1 MEGTIKTL
9 TEKGFGFI
17 AVEGEEKDLF
27 FHGNELKG
35 VKYEDLKVG
44 DKVSFEKADSPKG
57 ANAVNVSL
65 ITSDAEEVEETEEV

>member
-17 AVEGEEKDLF
+17 NVDGEEKDLF

-35 VKYEDLKVG
+35 VTYEELKVG
-44 DKVSFEKADSPKG
+44 DRVSFEKADSEKG
-57 ANAVNVSL
+57 PNATNVTRL
-65 ITSDAEEVEETEEV
+65 

>member
-17 AVEGEEKDLF
+17 TVEGEEKDLF

-35 VKYEDLKVG
+35 VAFNDLKTG
-44 DKVSFEKADSPKG
+44 DKVTFEKADSPKG
-57 ANAVNVSL
+57 PNAVNVSL
-65 ITSDAEEVEETEEV
+65 VN

>member
-17 AVEGEEKDLF
+17 TVDDEEKDLF

-35 VKYEDLKVG
+35 VKYEELKVG
-44 DKVSFEKADSPKG
+44 DRVSFDKADSEKG
-57 ANAVNVSL
+57 PNATNVTR
-65 ITSDAEEVEETEEV
+65 I